1 MACDWV
7 GVVYLFQWLLSPTAE
22 VEVLVTVLVA
32 GVLDLEELD
41 EPDPSF
47 LPLRPLIMK
56 LSITTCLSKVSS
68 YHRLFML
75 KLIGFRSFLS
85 CPPLPS
91 AAILAS
97 ISAFFLSINEA

>member
-32 GVLDLEELD
+32 VVLDLEELD
-41 EPDPSF
+41 ESDPSF
-47 LPLRPLIMK
+47 LPLRP
-56 LSITTCLSKVSS
+56 
-68 YHRLFML
+68 HRLFML